1 MSLRE
6 RIVHVPIRL
15 TCRVGDLYLLFI
27 GGDLPGERT
36 KRYHG
41 EFTLIED
48 QNNTPAPWST
58 ENVVQLGLEVVP

>member
-1 MSLRE
+1 
-6 RIVHVPIRL
+6 
-15 TCRVGDLYLLFI
+15 VGDLYFPFM